1 MSDPA
6 GPLLSVRADARQ
18 TVAPDSATLGG
29 VLETM
34 QESRPDA
41 LRAAARDLDQLTD
54 GLTALGGVPL
64 DPASGRRPL
73 TWSAQSATT
82 HAERDHDKQTGRYEL
97 TGRVTASVAVV
108 ITVRDLELLDG
119 LGTVLAAHQ
128 TLSVHDVSWEAD
140 WDNPAW
146 PDVRA
151 AAIQAA
157 IRKGR
162 DYAVA
167 LGGTL
172 DRVEH
177 IADAGLLGGG
187 ADSSSY
193 RFTSTARAAMRAGDG
208 GSDVPSLDPVPQEL
222 TAVIEARFTA
232 AGVTLTEPGP
242 AAAR

>member
-18 TVAPDSATLGG
+18 TVAPDSATLAG
-29 VLETM
+29 VIETV

-41 LRAAARDLDQLTD
+41 LRAAARDLDQLTA
-54 GLTALGGVPL
+54 GLAALGGVPL

-82 HAERDHDKQTGRYEL
+82 HAERDHDGQTGRYEL

-108 ITVRDLELLDG
+108 ITVRAFEVLDDLG
-119 LGTVLAAHQ
+119 AVLAGHE
-128 TLSVHDVSWEAD
+128 TLSVHGVTWEAD

-146 PDVRA
+146 PGVRS

-162 DYAVA
+162 DYAAA
-167 LGGTL
+167 LGGSL

-177 IADAGLLGGG
+177 VADAGLLGSG
-187 ADSSSY
+187 ADSSSF
-193 RFTSTARAAMRAGDG
+193 RFTSGAAMRAGVDG
-208 GSDVPSLDPVPQEL
+208 GSDVPALDPVPQEL

-232 AGVTLTEPGP
+232 AGVALTEPGP
-242 AAAR
+242 AAPR